1 METCSNRWDFW
12 QCDVCSAVWLDP
24 RPAVS
29 ELAAIYPPTYYAYQ
43 IEQKVSA
50 LSLKGKEVLDRMKF
64 AGVLRT
70 IGAEPRS
77 YLDIGCGNGRYL
89 DVFAKRGISKD
100 NIYGLELSDSQIK
113 ELQLRGY
120 KAFNRRVE
128 DCEEIPPGSI
138 DLATMFHVIEHV
150 ADPKTVVER
159 IATWLSEGG
168 HLVIETPNINSVDA
182 RIFKKTFWG
191 GYHIPRHW
199 TLFNEKSLRQLF
211 EAAGLK
217 VISLNYQTG
226 HSFWMYS
233 FHHIVKYKLR
243 MPRLAR
249 WFDPLV
255 GMPFLIAFTG
265 LDIIRRTLGF
275 RTSAMLLVAQ
285 KPPRA

>member
-1 METCSNRWDFW
+1 
-12 QCDVCSAVWLDP
+12 
-24 RPAVS
+24 
-29 ELAAIYPPTYYAYQ
+29 
-43 IEQKVSA
+43 
-50 LSLKGKEVLDRMKF
+50 
-64 AGVLRT
+64 
-70 IGAEPRS
+70 
-77 YLDIGCGNGRYL
+77 
-89 DVFAKRGISKD
+89 
-100 NIYGLELSDSQIK
+100 
-113 ELQLRGY
+113 
-120 KAFNRRVE
+120 
-128 DCEEIPPGSI
+128 
-138 DLATMFHVIEHV
+138 MFHVIEHV
-150 ADPKTVVER
+150 ADPKAVVER
-159 IATWLSEGG
+159 IAAWLSDGG

-243 MPRLAR
+243 MPWLAR

-265 LDIIRRTLGF
+265 LDIVRRTLGF
-275 RTSAMLLVAQ
+275 RTSAMLLIAQ
-285 KPPRA
+285 KPPRS